1 MVVSRVVVENEEV
14 IERVLRELEE
24 NEMVEEVMKEKKKGD
39 VMIAQEEIQGIQVL
53 KEEVEEKRI
62 ELAIQ
67 IAKEDASLDSADDGG
82 PLKID
87 RVEAI

>member
-1 MVVSRVVVENEEV
+1 MYQRIYWVKEVEIDDSD
-14 IERVLRELEE
+14 IEYSSE
-24 NEMVEEVMKEKKKGD
+24 
-39 VMIAQEEIQGIQVL
+39 

-67 IAKEDASLDSADDGG
+67 TAKEDASLDSADDGG
-82 PLKID
+82 PLKIV

>member
-1 MVVSRVVVENEEV
+1 MKRKYRVSMFQHISWVKEVEIDDSD
-14 IERVLRELEE
+14 IEYSSE
-24 NEMVEEVMKEKKKGD
+24 
-39 VMIAQEEIQGIQVL
+39 

-67 IAKEDASLDSADDGG
+67 IAKEDASLDSADDGSH
-82 PLKID
+82 LKID

>member
-1 MVVSRVVVENEEV
+1 MKRKYRVSMFQHISWVKEVEIDDSD
-14 IERVLRELEE
+14 IEYSSE
-24 NEMVEEVMKEKKKGD
+24 
-39 VMIAQEEIQGIQVL
+39 

-67 IAKEDASLDSADDGG
+67 IAKEDASLDSDDDGG

>member
-1 MVVSRVVVENEEV
+1 MKRKYQVVMYQRIYWVKEVEIDDSD
-14 IERVLRELEE
+14 IEYSSE
-24 NEMVEEVMKEKKKGD
+24 
-39 VMIAQEEIQGIQVL
+39 

-62 ELAIQ
+62 DLAIQ

-82 PLKID
+82 PLKIV

>member
-1 MVVSRVVVENEEV
+1 MKRKYRVSMFQHISWVKEVE
-14 IERVLRELEE
+14 I
-24 NEMVEEVMKEKKKGD
+24 D
-39 VMIAQEEIQGIQVL
+39 DSDIAYSSE

>member
-1 MVVSRVVVENEEV
+1 MGIKKYQVVMYQRIYWVKEVEIDDSD
-14 IERVLRELEE
+14 IEYSSE
-24 NEMVEEVMKEKKKGD
+24 
-39 VMIAQEEIQGIQVL
+39 

-62 ELAIQ
+62 DLAIQ

-82 PLKID
+82 PLKIV

>member
-1 MVVSRVVVENEEV
+1 MKRKYRVSMFQHISWVKEVEIDDSD
-14 IERVLRELEE
+14 IEYSSE
-24 NEMVEEVMKEKKKGD
+24 
-39 VMIAQEEIQGIQVL
+39 

-67 IAKEDASLDSADDGG
+67 IAKEDASLDNADDGG

>member
-1 MVVSRVVVENEEV
+1 MKRKYRVSMFQHISWVKEVEIDDSD
-14 IERVLRELEE
+14 IEYSSE
-24 NEMVEEVMKEKKKGD
+24 
-39 VMIAQEEIQGIQVL
+39 

-67 IAKEDASLDSADDGG
+67 IAKEDASLDSADDGS